1 MTVSEE
7 QITEALKW
15 ADTAPGLVC
24 HSNTLAAAYRSL
36 KAENQRLRELGI
48 NDSGLHE
55 HCKKDLAASEQRYMD
70 WNVVFEDQEKKL
82 KAAKAENKTWEET
95 VAIWK
100 DSAKILEGK
109 LIETQ
114 GQRDAA
120 LKDCKTWEETDAIW
134 KDSAK
139 ILEAKLDRA
148 MKVVEAANKF
158 VNDIESDDE
167 GEARYDM
174 GFLKLLCVALA
185 AFDANDAGG
194 KEKR

>member
-1 MTVSEE
+1 MFWQEINLDPQAQEAEQRAGEETGEKEMTVSEE

-100 DSAKILEGK
+100 DSAKILE
-109 LIETQ
+109 
-114 GQRDAA
+114 
-120 LKDCKTWEETDAIW
+120 
-134 KDSAK
+134 
-139 ILEAKLDRA
+139 AKLDRA